1 MYPFLLSLLVSS
13 VSAAGSICNDGTYS
27 YSEGRGTCSWH
38 NGVAVSGVYQ
48 DQSSSYR
55 STSTVRTSSSLEWWS
70 HYSTTSDGIPYHS
83 VASMNYNSNLNS
95 AFSYVCFVLPGSSPG
110 EILHITV
117 DSMDVIDYDYTL
129 ASKDLIKV
137 FAHTKSGY
145 KLISGSW
152 VFASS
157 DGTFFLRKTFKHM
170 ESLAEPLSKA
180 DMAHVL
186 LSDHI
191 LVSIK
196 GYEDVTIQ
204 VPDVASKIAST
215 WSKCNASYNAAAK

>member
-1 MYPFLLSLLVSS
+1 MYSLLLALLVSS

-27 YSEGRGTCSWH
+27 HSEGRGTCSWH
-38 NGVAVSGVYQ
+38 DGVAVSGVYQ

-55 STSTVRTSSSLEWWS
+55 NTGAVQTSSSLEWWS
-70 HYSTTSDGIPYHS
+70 HYNTTSDGIPYHS
-83 VASMNYNSNLNS
+83 VSSINLNS
-95 AFSYVCFVLPGSSPG
+95 AFSYVCFVLPDSSPG

-117 DSMDVIDYDYTL
+117 DSMDIIDYDYTL
-129 ASKDLIKV
+129 ASKELIKV

-157 DGTFFLRKTFKHM
+157 DGSIFLRKTFKHM
-170 ESLAEPLSKA
+170 ESLAEPLTKA

-196 GYEDVTIQ
+196 GYEDVTIR

-215 WSKCNASYNAAAK
+215 WSKCNASYTASGK